1 MEQRYE
7 KILLVKVV
15 ALSELHWANLFQL
28 KKSTASKVNRAFCA
42 IFLKLTSVC

>member
-15 ALSELHWANLFQL
+15 ALSELYWPKIFQL
-28 KKSTASKVNRAFCA
+28 KKSTMSMVYSTFGT
-42 IFLKLTSVC
+42 FFWKLTSVC